1 MTILSLIVLVIIFG
15 IPVGFA
21 LQPLFAPKL
30 DMISEDQNTFE
41 ANERKKQVL
50 YQQIKELELEYGLG
64 LIPEDEYSAMRQEL
78 KQHVANIMTELN
90 PKK

>member
-1 MTILSLIVLVIIFG
+1 MR
-15 IPVGFA
+15 
-21 LQPLFAPKL
+21 
-30 DMISEDQNTFE
+30 E
-41 ANERKKQVL
+41 KKQVL